1 MRDRSLSL
9 FYFQF
14 GIAFNLLFILTFFAN
29 FVNMQDTPHQM
40 KDYLRKYCFSLF
52 GLCQKRNLKNIAL
65 TWITSEKNNKF
76 NTSHSFTH
84 F

>member
-1 MRDRSLSL
+1 
-9 FYFQF
+9 
-14 GIAFNLLFILTFFAN
+14 
-29 FVNMQDTPHQM
+29 MQDTPHQM